1 MKKIILSIGALG
13 FLALVS
19 CGPSAKDALAYNDN
33 IMSIVNKAT
42 IAQNDFF
49 EQTDGHNLD
58 SLMLIQKQY
67 SEKSKACLDEIT
79 KLTAFADKKEF
90 LDAAINFVKSANTM
104 ADNEG
109 KQMMEIMVKD
119 TASITDEDI
128 HTVEVLNEK
137 INAESNKVSKE
148 ITDAQQAFAKEW
160 KFEIGN
166 ETEKH

>member
-1 MKKIILSIGALG
+1 MKKIILSISALM
-13 FLALVS
+13 FLTLVS
-19 CGPSAKDALAYNDN
+19 CGPGAKDALAYNDS

-42 IAQNDFF
+42 LAQNDFF

-58 SLMLIQKQY
+58 SLALIQKQY
-67 SEKSKACLDEIT
+67 SEKSKLCVDEIS
-79 KLTAFADKKEF
+79 KVGAFADKKEF
-90 LDAAINFVKSANTM
+90 LDAAINFVKSLNAM

-128 HTVEVLNEK
+128 HTVEALNTK
-137 INAESNKVSKE
+137 LNDESNKVSKE
-148 ITDAQQAFAKEW
+148 IADAQQAFSKEW